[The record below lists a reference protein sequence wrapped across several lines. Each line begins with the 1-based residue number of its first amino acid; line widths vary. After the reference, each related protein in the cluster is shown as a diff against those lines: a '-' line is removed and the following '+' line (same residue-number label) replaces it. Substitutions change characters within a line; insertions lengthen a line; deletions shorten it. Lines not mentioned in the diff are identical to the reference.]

1 MNAIRARRFNSH
13 VGCASAHR
21 PARNAGVL
29 KHILHFVMLAFA
41 LSCAGCASNVH
52 AEPTTKPSADT
63 RMLRLSDAVDLATL
77 TKEGEPNLS
86 HQLHLSRGGRV
97 YFGTIDTFDN
107 DDKQIASLPI
117 IARKNG
123 DTWRAL
129 AIRDPRLKEAAWSY
143 VGGGPNRGEVW
154 GVLDAALDDDQPDL
168 MLGAFCRRRGDVR
181 GWSLLQARRRRRVRQ
196 LLHRP
201 GPQGPDHVVSTARP
215 RCEAFQARLLPFPH
229 GRRRQDLV
237 RSRIRTRCDVAGAR
251 CAG

>member
-1 MNAIRARRFNSH
+1 
-13 VGCASAHR
+13 
-21 PARNAGVL
+21 
-29 KHILHFVMLAFA
+29 MLAFA

-52 AEPTTKPSADT
+52 AEPTTKPAADT
-63 RMLRLSDAVDLATL
+63 KMLRLSDAVDLASL

-168 MLGAFCRRRGDVR
+168 MVAHSVDGGATFALVALHKPDDGAAFDSFCI
-181 GWSLLQARRRRRVRQ
+181 
-196 LLHRP
+196 
-201 GPQGPDHVVSTARP
+201 GPDRKGRITLYLPPDPDAKHSKPGFYHFRTADGGKTWSDPEYEPDVMWPAHDVPDEDQPSGDATPPRKVSVEKVTPLKKGNAS
-215 RCEAFQARLLPFPH
+215 AL
-229 GRRRQDLV
+229 
-237 RSRIRTRCDVAGAR
+237 
-251 CAG
+251 